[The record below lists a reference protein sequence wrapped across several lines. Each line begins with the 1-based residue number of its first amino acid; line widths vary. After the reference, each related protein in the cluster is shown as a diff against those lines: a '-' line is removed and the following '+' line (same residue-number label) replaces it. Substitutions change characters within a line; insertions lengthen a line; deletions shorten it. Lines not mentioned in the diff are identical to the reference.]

1 MERMTWKR
9 GLDGIEDVCLQDG
22 VTIGDAICRLADY
35 EDTGL
40 EPEEIKELQR
50 RIGGNDEN

>member
-9 GLDGIEDVCLQDG
+9 GLDGIEEVSLHEG
-22 VTIGDAICRLADY
+22 ITIGDAVCRLADY